1 MKSYFINYIIL
12 YAPSYIIYHIHA
24 ESVYYVLLHIARL
37 WRWKHVYL
45 LYDADIYEDIYTY
58 IYEQM
63 YVRIYRYRYRYRYI
77 SSILRI
83 VYICYMTYIY
93 MKMKARIYAAWSS
106 MFHAQP
112 IWSSVHT
119 YTRWNTVYMYYYLK
133 PLSYIYY
140 MKLSM
145 HTLHETQYTCIVR
158 KLQQRQQKQKRYQ
171 KKITPCSGFIS

>member
-24 ESVYYVLLHIARL
+24 ESVYYVLLHIAR
-37 WRWKHVYL
+37 
-45 LYDADIYEDIYTY
+45 YEDGSMYICYMMQIYMKIYIY

-83 VYICYMTYIY
+83 VYICYMAYIY

-106 MFHAQP
+106 KFHAQP
-112 IWSSVHT
+112 ILSSVHT